1 MLNLLLAISIISRVL
16 IINVTNGTD
25 PNKPV
30 DNITVSV
37 VGFDDKN
44 NIKFSKAFTPKKGR
58 IVIKNADGT
67 LFYQAEANYQNV
79 RYLTEVGKFEGDT
92 LVLELPVFEVT
103 DDDKDIALTNYHM
116 VIFPNDR
123 GPGYYVVEALN
134 ISNTGSKTFDAQYY
148 IYFFLPPGTDSITY
162 IQPRNEEKWVVV
174 GDTVFYNDVAY
185 PGDQTI
191 AFNYI
196 TTQPEIT
203 LYREFPK
210 KLSSGQIFTAPGV
223 KVKSKLFKKEGE
235 QTINGQTY
243 IVYHLVEPTDKFSVE
258 VKKGS
263 AGGRSNVQLP
273 IAIGVA
279 VLVLVAII
287 FVRIRSVKSGARLE
301 GEKGDLL
308 DELKKL
314 VELKEKG
321 IISEEEFEKA
331 KKRICE
337 KL

>member
-1 MLNLLLAISIISRVL
+1 MLNLLLAISIVSKVL
-16 IINVTNGTD
+16 IVNVTNGTD
-25 PNKPV
+25 PKKPV
-30 DNITVSV
+30 DNLTVSV
-37 VGFDDKN
+37 VGFDEKN
-44 NIKFSKAFTPKKGR
+44 NIKFSKAFNPRKGR
-58 IVIKNADGT
+58 IVVKNADGT
-67 LFYQAEANYQNV
+67 LFYQAETSYENV

-103 DDDKDIALTNYHM
+103 DDDQNIALTNYHM

-148 IYFFLPPGTDSITY
+148 VYFYLPPETDSITY
-162 IQPRNEEKWVVV
+162 IQPRNEEDWVVV
-174 GDTVFYNDVAY
+174 GDTVFYNNVVY

-196 TTQPEIT
+196 STLPEVS

-210 KLSSGQIFTAPGV
+210 KLSSAQIFTAPGV
-223 KVKSKLFKKEGE
+223 KIKSKMFKKEGE

-243 IVYHLVEPTDKFSVE
+243 IVYHLVKPADRFSVE
-258 VKKGS
+258 IEKGS
-263 AGGRSNVQLP
+263 TGKSTVKLP

-279 VLVLVAII
+279 VLVLLVIV
-287 FVRIRSVKSGARLE
+287 FVRIRSVRSGAGVT

-314 VELKEKG
+314 VELREKG
-321 IISEEEFEKA
+321 IISREEFEKA
-331 KKRICE
+331 KKRICD